1 MGVLRGSG
9 NRCKGH
15 NLDECLRKEMAM
27 PSYENRYDAAHEK
40 YFAENPH
47 ILDRQMDAVSSKV
60 IEACGITVEEYRQ
73 QQRYEL
79 FAKAARAHGLELDE
93 FVIHLVAESPEQ
105 AHEWRITSHR
115 QTADSLGIPW
125 PDFNAMNR
133 IEE

>member
-1 MGVLRGSG
+1 
-9 NRCKGH
+9 
-15 NLDECLRKEMAM
+15 M

-47 ILDRQMDAVSSKV
+47 ILDRQMDAVSPKV

-93 FVIHLVAESPEQ
+93 FVIYLVAESPEQ

-125 PDFNAMNR
+125 ADFKAMNR
-133 IEE
+133 IDE